1 MAATMPHAQ
10 LQIVEG
16 VNHMGF
22 LEKAD
27 VYDAAIASFAASV
40 HAKGAGTAG

>member
-1 MAATMPHAQ
+1 MPHAQ
-10 LQIVEG
+10 LEIVDG

-40 HAKGAGTAG
+40 HARVPGTPA